1 MSGKILIDYDEGER
15 KAHENLQ
22 AAKIVG
28 LYNDDFYRG
37 FCACLRGFG
46 EVKTEAHLQERA
58 RALAAIR
65 NNRRGVFIPGMDL
78 PRTCGE
84 CPFFNGGDCFICCHP
99 PCKPDRRAAWCPL
112 SEIEFTLKG
121 EV

>member
-1 MSGKILIDYDEGER
+1 MGILIDYDEGVR

-46 EVKTEAHLQERA
+46 EVEVEAHLQERA
-58 RALAAIR
+58 
-65 NNRRGVFIPGMDL
+65 
-78 PRTCGE
+78 
-84 CPFFNGGDCFICCHP
+84 
-99 PCKPDRRAAWCPL
+99 DR
-112 SEIEFTLKG
+112 LKAEQG